1 MFDMVN
7 FSNFILP
14 PIQFWLVGIL
24 VTFLVAIP
32 FWFIWSYLEVGKDYF
47 SFLPERLQ
55 APRFWAVVGIFI
67 CLSIL
72 SGIVLG

>member
-1 MFDMVN
+1 MFEIFN
-7 FSNFILP
+7 FPNLILL
-14 PIQFWLVGIL
+14 PIKVWLVGIL

-32 FWFIWSYLEVGKDYF
+32 FWFIWSHLEVGKDYF
-47 SFLPERLQ
+47 SFLPQPLQ
-55 APRFWAVVGIFI
+55 SPRFWPVVGIFI